1 MTPRWRAGMGV
12 LLVRAAY
19 AIALCGAVAVA
30 VLTIEAAA
38 ASGTLGYDYR
48 AYDLAVDRLLAG
60 RSMYDLTAQAEGAY
74 GLFFY
79 PPPFALLILPIT
91 LISTE
96 LAVWL
101 WVLLLA
107 AATVAGIALL
117 PVSERVRWA
126 VLLLAALSWPL
137 VYAIKLGQVGPL
149 LLLLFAI
156 GWRWMDRPWRLG
168 LAAGIGTVIKVQP
181 ALLIGWAA
189 VTGRRRA
196 ALIGVV
202 AVAVLALLATV
213 VAGPSSW
220 LDMAT
225 LLGRVNQPIETP
237 HAYGLGRLAFEAG
250 LSETLALVVHWANF
264 VAVVAVVTLV
274 VWRGSSVASYLAV
287 VIASQF
293 LSPVLWDHYALVL
306 LLPVAWLLDR
316 GRWWAA
322 LIPLLTSTPLVLLR
336 IDLPIAYPV
345 AFWAALLGVAFEG
358 LRADPERLRAQGNRA
373 SDGILVA

>member
-1 MTPRWRAGMGV
+1 MGV
-12 LLVRAAY
+12 LLLRAAY
-19 AIALCGAVAVA
+19 AVALCAGVAFA
-30 VLTIEAAA
+30 VLTIEASA

-48 AYDLAVDRLLAG
+48 AYDLAVDGLLAG
-60 RSMYDLTAQAEGAY
+60 RSMYDATVQQEGAF

-79 PPPFALLILPIT
+79 PPPFALVILPIT
-91 LISTE
+91 LIPTE
-96 LAVWL
+96 TAVWL

-137 VYAIKLGQVGPL
+137 LYAIKLGQVGPV

-168 LAAGIGTVIKVQP
+168 LVMGLGTVIKIQP

-189 VTGRRRA
+189 FTGRRRA
-196 ALIGVV
+196 AILGVGFV
-202 AVAVLALLATV
+202 AISAAIATV

-220 LDMAT
+220 VDLAE
-225 LLGRVNQPIETP
+225 LLGRVNRPIETP
-237 HAYGLGRLAFEAG
+237 HAFGLGRLAFEAG
-250 LSETLALVVHWANF
+250 LSETLALAIHWINF
-264 VAVVAVVTLV
+264 AAVVVVVALV

-293 LSPVLWDHYALVL
+293 LSPVLWDHYALLL

-322 LIPLLTSTPLVLLR
+322 LIPLITSTPLFLFGLGP
-336 IDLPIAYPV
+336 PIAYPV

-358 LRADPERLRAQGNRA
+358 LRAGPETLRPQGNRA
-373 SDGILVA
+373 SSILVG